1 MQVKHH
7 RHARQTM
14 LVLYAML
21 TAVLSS
27 SCQSLPV
34 SSQIHGTAFDK
45 QPLAQAQITLVDASG
60 NRLQTTTNAQG
71 EFSFAATDISA
82 PLLLSVVSGGKA
94 EDCNNNAVLRP
105 ICMAAL
111 VETLNPQQI
120 ANINPL
126 TDRLVSDT
134 AIAIGF
140 TGPQQWVDAG
150 AIKTFNSPALK
161 QARHNMQQGFTQ
173 ALQIAGVKEIDKF
186 DPATYPLHNNAQ
198 LVELLSL
205 LNHNRNYD
213 NNGGGVGH
221 TTLSDISF
229 RPLVGLLNNGAYEP
243 FDFLRARAE
252 AEAIRTAP
260 LRIFIVGD
268 STSAVYEQLR
278 YPRMGWG
285 QMLEQQ
291 FQPDARIKVVVG
303 SRAGRSSRDFYN
315 GRWFAQMENAIQP
328 GDYVFINHGHN
339 DQNCDAKRAQRG
351 SADVKNLCTYPNSAQ
366 GQPQHPAEQP
376 ELSFYYSLQ
385 RYINIAQARGAI
397 PVLFTP
403 TARIKNARGEQTTP
417 VAPSHL
423 TRPKRGAV
431 YAFTGDYSQT
441 IKDLAR
447 AEQLALID
455 LEQASMEFA
464 NSVGEPGW
472 RNYWLVVDK
481 SINPFYNEAV
491 AGSTQL
497 PDGTHFQKN
506 GAEVMAKAV
515 AELIKQDKT
524 LQRLA
529 QKLK

>member
-21 TAVLSS
+21 TSVLSS

-45 QPLAQAQITLVDASG
+45 QPLAQARITLVDASG
-60 NRLQTTTNAQG
+60 NSLHTITNAQG

-82 PLLLSVVSGGKA
+82 PLLLSVVSGGKT

-140 TGPQQWVDAG
+140 IGPQQWVDAG

-198 LVELLSL
+198 LVEMLSL

-291 FQPDARIKVVVG
+291 FKPNAGIKVVVG
-303 SRAGRSSRDFYN
+303 SRSGRSSRDFYN

-339 DQNCDAKRAQRG
+339 DQNCDAKKALRG
-351 SADVKNLCTYPNSAQ
+351 PADVKNLCTYPNSAQ

-423 TRPKRGAV
+423 TRSKRGAD
-431 YAFTGDYSQT
+431 YAFTGNYSQT

-481 SINPFYNEAV
+481 SINPFYNETV

-515 AELIKQDKT
+515 AEMIKHDKT
-524 LQRLA
+524 LQPLA
-529 QKLK
+529 QQLK